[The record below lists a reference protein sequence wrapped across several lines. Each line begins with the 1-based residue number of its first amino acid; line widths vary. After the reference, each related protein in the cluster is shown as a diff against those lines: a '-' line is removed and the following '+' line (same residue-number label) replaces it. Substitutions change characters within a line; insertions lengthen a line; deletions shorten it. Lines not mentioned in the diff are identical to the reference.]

1 MTDAKEAPV
10 NSLRVWR
17 LKNRV
22 SQFAAAARLAL
33 SASILKEWEAGSV
46 TPRPERFERI
56 AALMGTDAEA
66 LRRAWERWER
76 QTPIR
81 ESKLNSFAVRYAA
94 LEDAFRRLAREDGN
108 IYVPN

>member
-1 MTDAKEAPV
+1 MSREDRLMTNPKDTLNP
-10 NSLRVWR
+10 LRRWR
-17 LKNRV
+17 LQHKV
-22 SQFAAAARLAL
+22 AVATAAARIGV

-76 QTPIR
+76 QVQIK
-81 ESKLNSFAVRYAA
+81 S
-94 LEDAFRRLAREDGN
+94 
-108 IYVPN
+108 

>member
-1 MTDAKEAPV
+1 MTIDRGQDLTDSSSSRRGTVMPIPKVVDEPVTDAKEAPV
-10 NSLRVWR
+10 NPLRAWR

-22 SQFAAAARLAL
+22 SQFAAAARLGV

-66 LRRAWERWER
+66 LRRAWERWQR
-76 QTPIR
+76 QVQIR
-81 ESKLNSFAVRYAA
+81 A
-94 LEDAFRRLAREDGN
+94 
-108 IYVPN
+108 